1 MDTAKACPGAYSLR
15 NEVIQLN
22 QAIQRHD
29 DADGAFVRL
38 DTLLR
43 TRTDEVCAACN
54 IRWLISIC
62 DSYADHAPPA
72 EAHAALAI
80 STMLNMLR
88 MAETWRFLSP
98 GMRPQRVSRARADT
112 FQLYGGV
119 QTVHL
124 DNQDTYLN
132 LSRRLHRA
140 TAAYP
145 HLGQVL
151 DTILTRLHAEDSVL
165 AGLAARSAHPERYL
179 PVHPDEVVLPPRRRG
194 RAA

>member
-1 MDTAKACPGAYSLR
+1 METPTTGPSAQDLR
-15 NEVIQLN
+15 KEVVRLN
-22 QAIQRHD
+22 QAIRRHE

-38 DTLLR
+38 DALLR
-43 TRTDEVCAACN
+43 ARTEEVCAACN

-132 LSRRLHRA
+132 L
-140 TAAYP
+140 
-145 HLGQVL
+145 
-151 DTILTRLHAEDSVL
+151 
-165 AGLAARSAHPERYL
+165 
-179 PVHPDEVVLPPRRRG
+179 
-194 RAA
+194 